1 MKQTFVIE
9 ALLNE
14 EKIHNNL
21 IFINNYDV
29 NLLTFN
35 GGSIGSVLRTHQS
48 HVGPFGIVQ

>member
-9 ALLNE
+9 ILSKEGKN
-14 EKIHNNL
+14 HNNL
-21 IFINNYDV
+21 IFIINYDI

-48 HVGPFGIVQ
+48 HVGPFGKFQ